1 MHIFRSHPQIS
12 DSVGLQEGLRLCI
25 FNEFSQMIWMLLVSR
40 PHFEKSLLNLN
51 KNRKFIFLTG
61 KQSSQD

>member
-1 MHIFRSHPQIS
+1 MHIFSSHAQIS
-12 DSVGLQEGLRLCI
+12 DSVGLREGLRLSI